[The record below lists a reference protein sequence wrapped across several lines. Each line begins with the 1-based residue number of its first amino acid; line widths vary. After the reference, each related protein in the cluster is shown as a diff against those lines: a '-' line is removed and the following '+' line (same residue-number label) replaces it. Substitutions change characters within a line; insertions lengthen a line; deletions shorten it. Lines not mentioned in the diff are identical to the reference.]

1 LFLVILSTLVVISF
15 IIFFLLKSKGKDREI
30 ISWSMY
36 DFANQPFTTLIVTF
50 IFGKYFVEV
59 LAQNEITGTSLW
71 SLGIT
76 ITALCVSFLS
86 PFLGAIADSGGY
98 RKVFLITSSY
108 LCVIATLCLYF
119 IDPNQSFLF
128 WNYNIHI
135 SIVALAVFIV
145 ANIGF
150 EFGTVFCNSYLLDLS
165 NNNNIGKISGYAWG
179 LGFVGGLIS
188 LGISLSIFD
197 LSNNIDDVRYVSLL
211 VAIWFIIFSLP
222 TFLFVKDRKP
232 QKGFKNHINNSFNSI
247 TTTFTNISQHKSIV
261 RFLIARLF
269 YNDALVTIF
278 AFGGI
283 YAGHLGFSYVEVL
296 ILGVVL
302 NVAACIGS
310 FLFGYLED
318 KIGVFRMLNIT
329 LWVLFF
335 AVLLAFIAPFINCN
349 SLICFN
355 DEISYFINPKSLF
368 WIAGVFIGLMQG
380 PNQSGSRSLMARL
393 SPEDKKNEF
402 FGFYAF
408 SGKATSFIGPLLFGI
423 LTAAFGTQQAGLF
436 IVVLFFLIGILFF
449 QSLKSK
455 I

>member
-1 LFLVILSTLVVISF
+1 MKLQ
-15 IIFFLLKSKGKDREI
+15 GKKREI
-30 ISWSMY
+30 IAWSMY

-59 LAQNEITGTSLW
+59 LAENEIIGTSLW

-76 ITALCVSFLS
+76 ITALFVSSLS
-86 PFLGAIADSGGY
+86 PILGAIADSGGY
-98 RKVFLITSSY
+98 RKVFLIISTY
-108 LCVIATLCLYF
+108 ICILATIGLYF
-119 IDPNQSFLF
+119 IEPGQSFLI
-128 WNYNIHI
+128 WNHNTHV
-135 SIVALAVFIV
+135 SIVALAVFII

-165 NNNNIGKISGYAWG
+165 NNSNIGKISGYAWG

-188 LGISLSIFD
+188 LGLSLGLFD
-197 LSNNIDDVRYVSLL
+197 LSNNINDVRFIHLL
-211 VAIWFIIFSLP
+211 VAIWFAFFSLP
-222 TFLFVKDRKP
+222 TFLFLKDRKP
-232 QKGFKNHINNSFNSI
+232 QRGFRKHIKSSLSSLISTFN
-247 TTTFTNISQHKSIV
+247 NISQHKSIV

-283 YAGHLGFSYVEVL
+283 YAGHLGFSYIEVL

-335 AVLLAFIAPFINCN
+335 AVLLAFIAPFIDCGN
-349 SLICFN
+349 LICL
-355 DEISYFINPKSLF
+355 DDHISFFINPKTLF
-368 WIAGVFIGLMQG
+368 WTAGVFIGLMQG

-408 SGKATSFIGPLLFGI
+408 SGKATSFIGPLFFGI
-423 LTAAFGTQQAGLF
+423 LTAVFGTQQAGLF
-436 IVVLFFLIGILFF
+436 IVVLFFLIGIICF
-449 QSLKSK
+449 QSLKYK

>member
-1 LFLVILSTLVVISF
+1 MKLQ
-15 IIFFLLKSKGKDREI
+15 GKNREI
-30 ISWSMY
+30 IAWSMY

-50 IFGKYFVEV
+50 IFGKYFVVE
-59 LAQNEITGTSLW
+59 LAPDNGSFLW
-71 SLGIT
+71 GLGIA
-76 ITALCVSFLS
+76 ITAIFVSLLS
-86 PFLGAIADSGGY
+86 PILGAIADSGGY
-98 RKVFLITSSY
+98 RKVFLIISTY
-108 LCVIATLCLYF
+108 ICILATIGLYF
-119 IDPNQSFLF
+119 IEPGQSFLI
-128 WNYNIHI
+128 WNHNIHV
-135 SIVALAVFIV
+135 SIIALSVFII

-165 NNNNIGKISGYAWG
+165 NSSNIGKISGYAWG

-188 LGISLSIFD
+188 LGLALGLLELFPNDISFIH
-197 LSNNIDDVRYVSLL
+197 LL
-211 VAIWFIIFSLP
+211 VAIWFSLFSLP
-222 TFLFVKDRKP
+222 TFLFLKDRKP
-232 QKGFKNHINNSFNSI
+232 QRGFRKHIKSSFSSI
-247 TTTFTNISQHKSIV
+247 ISTFNNISQHKSIV

-283 YAGHLGFSYVEVL
+283 YAGHLGFSFQEVL

-335 AVLLAFIAPFINCN
+335 AVLLAFLAPFIDYV
-349 SLICFN
+349 SLICSDDNIYF
-355 DEISYFINPKSLF
+355 FINPKTLF
-368 WIAGVFIGLMQG
+368 WTSAVFIGLMQG

-393 SPEDKKNEF
+393 SPDDKKNEF

-423 LTAAFGTQQAGLF
+423 LSTVFGTDQAGLF
-436 IVVLFFLIGILFF
+436 IVVLFFLIGIFFF